1 MASEYYLWAHQ
12 SHTVLEIQYNMQD
25 HFLCN
30 NHKKSL
36 NSHPGPRNSL
46 SVNNKHRSLSSR
58 KVSLL
63 RRTVRRNTKYSNTPL
78 LFLSSTQW
86 DNTHDPTVLTAGRWE
101 KEQSK
106 TTCYE
111 RHTGHVLS
119 LPPLPPARHAL
130 KTEAPT
136 LEQQAQLLQHIFLT
150 FRYCFCN
157 PVQKA
162 SKCKVYLLFPLA
174 YSFNF
179 FLKRKSKTH
188 SLTQKAGGWR
198 HRVWQ
203 AILYHKYYSRKGRS
217 QRPSFHESWIFC
229 WYSSSTSPTKAR
241 S

>member
-25 HFLCN
+25 HFPCN
-30 NHKKSL
+30 NDKKSL
-36 NSHPGPRNSL
+36 NSHPRPRNSL
-46 SVNNKHRSLSSR
+46 SVSNKHGSLSSS
-58 KVSLL
+58 KASL
-63 RRTVRRNTKYSNTPL
+63 RRTVRRNTKYSNTLL

-86 DNTHDPTVLTAGRWE
+86 DNTQDPTVPTAGRWE

-119 LPPLPPARHAL
+119 WPPLPPACHTL

-136 LEQQAQLLQHIFLT
+136 PEQQAQLLQCILT

-179 FLKRKSKTH
+179 FLKRKTL
-188 SLTQKAGGWR
+188 SLTQKAGIWR

-203 AILYHKYYSRKGRS
+203 AILYH
-217 QRPSFHESWIFC
+217 
-229 WYSSSTSPTKAR
+229 
-241 S
+241 